1 MTDGAMFYTLTNAIN
16 NKVFIPDIF
25 GIYLNA
31 DGTIYKILSIIEG
44 CKLKK
49 NSLGTFL
56 FTIKK
61 NYFSIIVIEDEF
73 YSNHINILKRFDYI
87 DKSMTD
93 IQLKNIITNNIDSY
107 IFSMEFNFDTGFN
120 SVLLFN
126 PN

>member
-1 MTDGAMFYTLTNAIN
+1 MSDYTLTNAIN
-16 NKVFIPDIF
+16 TKAFIPDIF
-25 GIYLNA
+25 GIYLNT
-31 DGTIYKILSIIEG
+31 DGTIYKILSNIEG

-61 NYFSIIVIEDEF
+61 NCFSIIVIEDEF

-87 DKSMTD
+87 DKSITD
-93 IQLKNIITNNIDSY
+93 IQLKNIITNNIDCY

-120 SVLLFN
+120 SVLLHN